1 LKIYK
6 KSKDLNQYLIKE
18 KNKNHSIGFVPTMGA
33 LHLGHISLINKSKSE
48 NDVSVVSIFINPTQF
63 NNSIDLE
70 KYPRTLEKDLELL
83 IEANCD
89 ILYLPEIEDVY
100 PNGISNLENFDL
112 KGLDKKLE
120 GVSRPGHFQGVANV
134 VKKLLASVIPDRLYL
149 GEKDFQQVM
158 VISRLVEIMKSEKI
172 IPTNLEIISC
182 NILREKNGLAM
193 SSRNVRLTK
202 KQRSEAS
209 NIYKALEFVR
219 DSKDKTSLNK
229 LIEYA
234 RSIVAEIP
242 EARIDYFNIYNSKTL
257 EPATSIE
264 SNQKLICL
272 IAVYV
277 GEVRLIDNIVL

>member
-1 LKIYK
+1 
-6 KSKDLNQYLIKE
+6 
-18 KNKNHSIGFVPTMGA
+18 MGA